1 MAARR
6 EGLRAGCRL
15 TSACSRRRGGFKGN
29 VGLCAITEKS
39 PQLMRGPLGRLER
52 IRGVGGSLVGVRPIA
67 LAWSGGK
74 DSSLTL
80 AALRADP
87 TVEVVALVT
96 TMTRDY
102 DRISMH
108 GIRRAVLD
116 AQVAALGLP
125 LVEVII
131 PAAASNR
138 VYEEALAVALAVLRQ
153 QHPDVRHL
161 AFGDL
166 FLEDVRAYRE
176 RLLPPLGWTP
186 VFPLWGRDTAALA
199 RDFVGA
205 GYRAILTCVD
215 TTQLGAEFAGRD
227 FDAALLAELPATVD
241 PCGERGEFHTCVYAG
256 PIFQQP
262 VAIQVGTRVRRD
274 GRFEYCDLTL
284 NTAASAA

>member
-1 MAARR
+1 
-6 EGLRAGCRL
+6 
-15 TSACSRRRGGFKGN
+15 
-29 VGLCAITEKS
+29 
-39 PQLMRGPLGRLER
+39 
-52 IRGVGGSLVGVRPIA
+52 
-67 LAWSGGK
+67 
-74 DSSLTL
+74 
-80 AALRADP
+80 
-87 TVEVVALVT
+87 VEVVALVT
-96 TMTRDY
+96 TLTRDY

-108 GIRRAVLD
+108 GVRRAVLG

-125 LVEVII
+125 LVEAII
-131 PAAASNR
+131 PAAASNL
-138 VYEEALAVALAVLRQ
+138 VYEEALAAALAVLRQ

-186 VFPLWGRDTAALA
+186 VFPLWGRNTAALA

-205 GYRAILTCVD
+205 GYRAIVTCVD

-256 PIFQQP
+256 PIFPQP
-262 VAIQVGTRVRRD
+262 LAIQVGTRVRRD
-274 GRFEYCDLTL
+274 GRFEYCDLLL

>member
-1 MAARR
+1 
-6 EGLRAGCRL
+6 
-15 TSACSRRRGGFKGN
+15 
-29 VGLCAITEKS
+29 
-39 PQLMRGPLGRLER
+39 
-52 IRGVGGSLVGVRPIA
+52 VGVRPIA

-74 DSSLTL
+74 DSSLAL

-96 TMTRDY
+96 TLTRDY

-108 GIRRAVLD
+108 GVRRAVLG

-125 LVEVII
+125 LVEATI
-131 PAAASNR
+131 PAAASNL
-138 VYEEALAVALAVLRQ
+138 VYEEALAAALAVLRQ

-186 VFPLWGRDTAALA
+186 VFPLWGRNTAALA

-205 GYRAILTCVD
+205 GYRAIVTCVD

-256 PIFQQP
+256 PIFPQP
-262 VAIQVGTRVRRD
+262 LAIQVGTRVRRD
-274 GRFEYCDLTL
+274 GRFEYCDLLL